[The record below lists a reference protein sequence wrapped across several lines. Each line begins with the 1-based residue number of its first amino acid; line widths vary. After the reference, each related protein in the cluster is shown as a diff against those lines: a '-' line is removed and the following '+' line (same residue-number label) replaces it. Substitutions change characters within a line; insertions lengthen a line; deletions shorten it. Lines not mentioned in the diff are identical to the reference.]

1 MSGDKRRAI
10 VAGEGDLTYMVAA
23 AIEAA
28 GFAVDRA
35 GYDLSGV
42 GASGATDLVVAL
54 PITDIRTGDFTGLSE
69 DAWIDLAERPMDDVR
84 RLLATASGRLREPG
98 GAVLIVL
105 PNIGMV
111 GLAGTAAQTMA
122 AEGIRTMAKAVAKA
136 WRARGVRVNC
146 AILSAAQLATADAD
160 VAGEIAG
167 IAAATAGPGFTATGN
182 SILIDGEQ
190 ASV

>member
-10 VAGEGDLTYMVAA
+10 VAGEGDLAHSVAA

-28 GFAVDRA
+28 GFTVDRA
-35 GYDLSGV
+35 GHDLSGT
-42 GASGATDLVVAL
+42 GAAGATDLVVAL
-54 PITDIRTGDFTGLSE
+54 PITDVRTGDFTGLSE
-69 DAWIDLAERPMDDVR
+69 GVWIELAERPMDDVR
-84 RLLATASGRLREPG
+84 RLLATASGRMREPG

-122 AEGIRTMAKAVAKA
+122 AEGIRSMAKAVAKA

-146 AILSAAQLATADAD
+146 AILSAAQLATADND
-160 VAGEIAG
+160 VAGEIVG
-167 IAAATAGPGFTATGN
+167 IAIATGAAGFTATGN

-190 ASV
+190 TSV